1 MRFKKII
8 LGIALSLSV
17 VNMANAKC
25 DEQKALA
32 LNIYHEARGEPL
44 KGKLM
49 VAEVVINRVESKRF
63 PKSICGVIYDENQFE
78 WVDTNPP
85 VKDKKEFDKIY
96 NLSGQIIDGEVDLPG
111 SDALFFKSSGV
122 KSTFHAKRI
131 FVGKVGNHEFYK

>member
-1 MRFKKII
+1 MRFKSII
-8 LGIALSLSV
+8 IGIALSLALVSI
-17 VNMANAKC
+17 ADAKC

-44 KGKLM
+44 EGKLM

-78 WVDTNPP
+78 WVDKNPP
-85 VKDKKEFDKIY
+85 ITEKTEFDRIY
-96 NLSGQIIDGEVDLPG
+96 NLSGDIISGDVELPG

-122 KSTFHAKRI
+122 KSSFHSKRI
-131 FVGKVGNHEFYK
+131 FVKKVGKHEFYK